1 MAVSSEE
8 APCLVVRGSKG
19 LCLQA
24 PPDFAIHQGFT
35 PDDSKYVKVMAFSG
49 DGKRLA
55 WSNMSSV
62 QVAEQ
67 REGGKWEVLVTIPQS
82 KVHCLAWS
90 PLSGVIATWE
100 QYTTTA
106 GKPPEPNLHLYHPS
120 TGEKL
125 KSFFQKKMTNWC
137 PMWSSDER
145 ICSRIVNNEVQ
156 FYEGQNFESIQYKLH
171 LPKVQ
176 DFSLSLTPSKQ
187 THLVTY
193 VPGSKGAP
201 SFCRLY
207 QYPLFAE
214 HQVLANKSFFQ
225 ADSVEVTWNRPGTA
239 SLLLTQ
245 SEVDKTGGSY
255 YGKQQLHYMS
265 VKGDTAMVGLAK
277 EGPVYST
284 HWSPAGDLF
293 AVVYGFMPSKATMF
307 DLKGEPVFDFGTGPR
322 NSALFNPQSSILMIG
337 GFGNLRG
344 KIEMWDVAKK
354 VMVSTFDAPD
364 STNVS
369 WCPDGQRLL
378 TTTTA
383 PRLRVGNGYKV
394 WHYSGALQHE
404 KHFATGDELWEAEWQ
419 SRDSCPQFT
428 VTKQMAPGI
437 KPTQPVAAKQAYRP
451 PGARGTQST
460 FKLHDDEE
468 APQNLK
474 KAGSAE
480 PEVLSKSAAKNKKR
494 KEAAKAAKVA
504 ETAIP
509 VQKRSN
515 DQTDALSA
523 AASHAQAAK
532 VTKEVANSYQG
543 AKGLLFDPQKE
554 KKMRKLTDK
563 LAKIK
568 KLKEELA
575 SGKELEK
582 NQLEMLSKEQDMVEE
597 LRMLEL

>member
-1 MAVSSEE
+1 MAVSSSEE
-8 APCLVVRGSKG
+8 APCLVVRGSRG

-24 PPDFAIHQGFT
+24 PPDFNIHRGFT
-35 PDDSKYVKVMAFSG
+35 TDESKSVKVMAFTG
-49 DGKRLA
+49 DGNRLA

-62 QVAEQ
+62 QVVVMGADSNWKLQ
-67 REGGKWEVLVTIPQS
+67 FTIPQP
-82 KVHCLAWS
+82 KVFCLAWS
-90 PLSGVIATWE
+90 PLSETLATWE

-106 GKPPEPNLHLYHPS
+106 GKAPEPNLHLFNAS

-125 KSFFQKKMTNWC
+125 KSFFQKKINNWC

-145 ICSRIVNNEVQ
+145 ICSRNVNNEVQ
-156 FYEGQNFESIQYKLH
+156 FYEGNNFDSIQHKLH
-171 LPKVQ
+171 LPKVM
-176 DFSLSLTPSKQ
+176 DFSLSPTPIKQ
-187 THLVTY
+187 AHLVTY
-193 VPGSKGAP
+193 VPGNKGGP

-207 QYPLFAE
+207 QFPLFAE
-214 HQVLANKSFFQ
+214 HQVIANKSFFQ
-225 ADSVEVTWNRPGTA
+225 ADSVDMTWNKPGSA
-239 SLLLTQ
+239 VLLLTQ

-265 VKGDTAMVGLAK
+265 IRGDTAMVGLPK
-277 EGPVYST
+277 EGPIYST
-284 HWSPAGDLF
+284 QWCPEGNLF
-293 AVVYGFMPSKATMF
+293 AVVYGFMPAKATMF

-322 NSALFNPQSSILMIG
+322 NAAMFNPQSSLLMIG

-383 PRLRVGNGYKV
+383 PRLRVSNGYKV
-394 WHYSGALQHE
+394 WHYSGALQHD
-404 KHFATGDELWEAEWQ
+404 KPFAEGDELWEADWQ
-419 SRDSCPQFT
+419 SRSSCPHFT

-460 FKLHDDEE
+460 FKLHDDDE

-474 KAGSAE
+474 KPDE

-494 KEAAKAAKVA
+494 KDQAKAAKLA
-504 ETAIP
+504 ETSIP
-509 VQKRSN
+509 VKKRTN

-523 AASHAQAAK
+523 AANHAQANK
-532 VTKEVANSYQG
+532 VNKEVTNNYQG

-554 KKMRKLTDK
+554 KKVRKLNDK
-563 LAKIK
+563 LAKIQ
-568 KLKEELA
+568 KLKEEKA
-575 SGKELEK
+575 EGKELEK
-582 NQLEMLSKEQDMVEE
+582 NQLEMISKENDIVEE